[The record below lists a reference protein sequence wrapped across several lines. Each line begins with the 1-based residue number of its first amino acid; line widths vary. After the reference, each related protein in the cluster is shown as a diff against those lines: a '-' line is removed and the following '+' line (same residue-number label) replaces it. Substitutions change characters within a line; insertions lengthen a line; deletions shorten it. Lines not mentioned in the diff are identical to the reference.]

1 MLPPLMNVALTPAL
15 ALATASLASSLPQEP
30 VDPQGGAAPDEDVLV
45 VTPTRT
51 ATPSQELP
59 WTLDVV
65 PAEQLQERN
74 HRIWAQALR
83 DVPGILVQ
91 QTAYGQ
97 ASPYIRGFT
106 GFQNLAL
113 VDGVRLNN
121 SVFRSGP
128 NQYWNTIDSWSVDRL
143 EVVKGPASVLWGSD
157 SLGGTVNVLTRTPF
171 AWETG
176 LGLRSE
182 MRWASAESSY
192 QHRFEASATDQ
203 ESTGILVGV
212 TGKSFGDLQG
222 GRDVGLQPGTGYD
235 EVDVDLKLEHY
246 LEDGSLLTFAHQ
258 RVRQNDVPRTHKTVD
273 GIDWEGLSVGSE
285 LRRELDQE
293 RELTYLQ
300 LRSPSAHG
308 VFDSSVFG
316 VSHQRQAE
324 QRDRTKASG
333 AEETQGFTVDTVG
346 VFRHYTLGSD
356 LGEWTLGFDV
366 YRDVVSSF
374 LDKGAAQQPK
384 DDVQGPVA
392 DDASYLTA
400 GLFAEDRIA
409 ITDRLD
415 LTVGARL
422 NHAAVDA
429 DQVLDPVTEAATS
442 LEQDWQSLVGSARFG
457 YDLAGEGMRLYGGV
471 SQGFRAP
478 NLSDL
483 TRLDSARSNE
493 FEVPAPD
500 LEPEFTTSWEIG
512 LKQRTDTR
520 SAQVALFYTRIEDG
534 IVRVP
539 TGATNAE
546 GEVLVSKANVGDG
559 FVWGLEAGASQRLGA
574 ELELFGS
581 ATWMEGYQDT
591 FPTSDPV
598 AVRETI
604 TRLMPLT
611 VVAGG
616 RWTAPSK
623 GFWTELLFRYADRA
637 DRLNTAD
644 ERDGSRIPA
653 GGTPGYLVADLHAG
667 ITLSADA
674 QLLIGID
681 NLANEDYRIHGSG
694 LNQPGRN
701 LYVTL
706 RLGF

>member
-1 MLPPLMNVALTPAL
+1 M
-15 ALATASLASSLPQEP
+15 
-30 VDPQGGAAPDEDVLV
+30 
-45 VTPTRT
+45 
-51 ATPSQELP
+51 
-59 WTLDVV
+59 
-65 PAEQLQERN
+65 
-74 HRIWAQALR
+74 
-83 DVPGILVQ
+83 
-91 QTAYGQ
+91 
-97 ASPYIRGFT
+97 
-106 GFQNLAL
+106 
-113 VDGVRLNN
+113 
-121 SVFRSGP
+121 
-128 NQYWNTIDSWSVDRL
+128 
-143 EVVKGPASVLWGSD
+143 
-157 SLGGTVNVLTRTPF
+157 
-171 AWETG
+171 
-176 LGLRSE
+176 
-182 MRWASAESSY
+182 
-192 QHRFEASATDQ
+192 
-203 ESTGILVGV
+203 
-212 TGKSFGDLQG
+212 
-222 GRDVGLQPGTGYD
+222 
-235 EVDVDLKLEHY
+235 
-246 LEDGSLLTFAHQ
+246 
-258 RVRQNDVPRTHKTVD
+258 
-273 GIDWEGLSVGSE
+273 
-285 LRRELDQE
+285 
-293 RELTYLQ
+293 
-300 LRSPSAHG
+300 
-308 VFDSSVFG
+308 FG

-324 QRDRTKASG
+324 RRDRTKASG

-409 ITDRLD
+409 LTDRLD

-429 DQVLDPVTEAATS
+429 EQVLDPVTETATT
-442 LEQDWQSLVGSARFG
+442 LEQDWQSFVGSARFG
-457 YDLAGEGMRLYGGV
+457 YDLDGEGMRLYGGV

-500 LEPEFTTSWEIG
+500 LEPEFTTSWELG
-512 LKQRTDTR
+512 VKQRTDTR
-520 SAQVALFYTRIEDG
+520 TAQVALFYTRIEDG

-604 TRLMPLT
+604 TRLMPFT
-611 VVAGG
+611 VMAGG

-623 GFWTELLFRYADRA
+623 GSGPSCCSATRTGRPPQHRRRAGRLAHPGRHPRLPRRRPARGHHPERGRSAPHRDRQPRERGLPHPWVWPESAWAQPLRDPAAGFLRSPGLLRA
-637 DRLNTAD
+637 LPCEVPGPASSRHGKVHARHGPCLRRAAL
-644 ERDGSRIPA
+644 EPSAAMAGSRRTGASPWVRNLRRLGRLWA
-653 GGTPGYLVADLHAG
+653 
-667 ITLSADA
+667 
-674 QLLIGID
+674 LIG
-681 NLANEDYRIHGSG
+681 RIRALRARPDLSG
-694 LNQPGRN
+694 PSVRPIPRGAE
-701 LYVTL
+701 TPSPC
-706 RLGF
+706 